1 MITIRKGTTAGL
13 LLVTAA
19 LLGTG
24 ACTGPDTDAAGPA
37 GTGAT
42 GTAQADPGIEK
53 RRAGRA
59 EGSLV
64 LGDLNKPKT
73 AQELGAP
80 FDPCS
85 TITWNDFPA
94 EVRPDDGKPHTPQLR
109 QPGKDDPFDI
119 RCAFDNSGKVAI
131 NPDGSST
138 GTPGGYFIVSVVW
151 AGGDKLNA
159 DPAKRQG
166 AEAKTWNGKAG
177 LIQRF
182 PDDPK
187 SGKSCIAMAKLGNG
201 VGGAS
206 VTNGRFG
213 TDPCVIADALVNA
226 ITARAK

>member
-1 MITIRKGTTAGL
+1 MITIRRGTTAGL

-24 ACTGPDTDAAGPA
+24 ACTGPDTAGPA
-37 GTGAT
+37 GSGVT

-85 TITWNDFPA
+85 TVTWNDFPA
-94 EVRPDDGKPHTPQLR
+94 QVRPSDGKPHTPQLR
-109 QPGKDDPFDI
+109 QPGKEDPFDV
-119 RCAFDNSGKVAI
+119 RCLFDNSGEVSI
-131 NPDGSST
+131 NADG
-138 GTPGGYFIVSVVW
+138 GGNPQGGGRFLVSVVW
-151 AGGDKLNA
+151 ASGDKLNA
-159 DPAKRQG
+159 DPAKAQG
-166 AEAKTWNGKAG
+166 AEAKTWNGKPG
-177 LIQRF
+177 LIKRF

-187 SGKSCIAMAKLGNG
+187 SGKTCLGMAKLSNG

-206 VTNGRFG
+206 VTDSRFG
-213 TDPCVIADALVNA
+213 GDPCAVADALVNA
-226 ITARAK
+226 IAARAK